1 MIQVTLP
8 GTGGTQPLPDRALA
22 CMAVHTNGAS
32 LLIDCGEGTQT
43 RLRQCGISL
52 YKLDAVLLTHY
63 HGDHIF
69 GLPGLLQT
77 MGSQNRT
84 APLILCGEERV
95 EGQHAASVGRLDD
108 AKLYYLRSRGL
119 SAAQARRLMVDAR
132 FAPAIEKLPDEALR
146 QEVRHFV
153 AERLDAYEP
162 LDR

>member
-84 APLILCGEERV
+84 APLIVAGP
-95 EGQHAASVGRLDD
+95 VGIRLGRPKDN
-108 AKLYYLRSRGL
+108 AG
-119 SAAQARRLMVDAR
+119 M
-132 FAPAIEKLPDEALR
+132 
-146 QEVRHFV
+146 
-153 AERLDAYEP
+153 
-162 LDR
+162 